1 MLTFISE
8 DVYVF
13 ANYNYLLSK
22 LVNNFNVG
30 HV

>member
-1 MLTFISE
+1 MCKPRL